1 MSVGYESGFSS
12 EEVLNVRYP
21 LHRACRDG
29 DIGALCSL
37 LQHSASKTDLATEDS
52 FYGWTPIHWAA
63 HFGKIECVIRL
74 VQVGSGIN
82 ATTTRF
88 AQTPAHIAAFGGH
101 PDCLMWLLQGGADI
115 NRQDYVGE
123 TPIHKAARSGSM
135 DCVNALLLQGAK
147 AHLRNASG
155 LTAADLAHAQGFQ
168 ECAQLLSNVQNQLN
182 QLNGFYTNGAL
193 SGVHQSTDSR
203 VHFNGRP
210 RKRSLEYL
218 ESDLVKKARTEGL
231 DLPMKMYRGAE
242 EELEIMHT
250 ESEPPVI
257 SGGIILCFV
266 PLHRSLSKSTKR
278 FTRCAVVNNT
288 ASVAA
293 YFLTLVEYFGAPL
306 AADVSHNGLP
316 GRVMGNGFATNGH
329 VPQPQLNGM
338 EAEPAESGSQ
348 APDMCGSLHLGGS
361 PSSCVSHRPSW
372 APANPYE
379 CGDPG
384 DTLQYGHYHGFGDTA
399 ESIPEASSMAEHS
412 SSVKVEQRYD
422 KAVYSAMHLFHG
434 S

>member
-1 MSVGYESGFSS
+1 MSAGYESGFSS

-29 DIGALCSL
+29 DVGALCSL
-37 LQHSASKTDLATEDS
+37 LQDSANKTDLATEDS

-63 HFGKIECVIRL
+63 HFGKLECVIRL
-74 VQVGSGIN
+74 VQVGTGIN

-101 PDCLMWLLQGGADI
+101 PNCLMWLLQGGADI

-123 TPIHKAARSGSM
+123 TPIHKAARSGSV

-182 QLNGFYTNGAL
+182 QLNGFYTNGPL
-193 SGVHQSTDSR
+193 SGVHQSTVSR
-203 VHFNGRP
+203 VHFNGGP

-218 ESDLVKKARTEGL
+218 ESELVKKARTE
-231 DLPMKMYRGAE
+231 
-242 EELEIMHT
+242 
-250 ESEPPVI
+250 
-257 SGGIILCFV
+257 
-266 PLHRSLSKSTKR
+266 
-278 FTRCAVVNNT
+278 
-288 ASVAA
+288 
-293 YFLTLVEYFGAPL
+293 GAPL

-316 GRVMGNGFATNGH
+316 GQVMGNGFATNGH

-338 EAEPAESGSQ
+338 EAEPAENGLSIKFLNPDLGAENGSQ
-348 APDMCGSLHLGGS
+348 APDMCGALHLGGS
-361 PSSCVSHRPSW
+361 PSSHVLHRPSW

-412 SSVKVEQRYD
+412 SSVKVEQRYNN
-422 KAVYSAMHLFHG
+422 AVYSAMHLFHG

>member
-1 MSVGYESGFSS
+1 MSAGYESGFSS

-29 DIGALCSL
+29 DVGALCSL
-37 LQHSASKTDLATEDS
+37 LQDSANKTDLATEDS

-63 HFGKIECVIRL
+63 HFGKLECVIRL
-74 VQVGSGIN
+74 VQVGTGIN

-101 PDCLMWLLQGGADI
+101 PNCLMWLLQGGADI

-123 TPIHKAARSGSM
+123 TPIHKAARSGSV

-182 QLNGFYTNGAL
+182 QLNGFYTNGPL
-193 SGVHQSTDSR
+193 SGVHQSTVSR
-203 VHFNGRP
+203 VHFNGGP

-218 ESDLVKKARTEGL
+218 ESELVKKARTEGL

-242 EELEIMHT
+242 EELEIMQT

-257 SGGIILCFV
+257 S
-266 PLHRSLSKSTKR
+266 
-278 FTRCAVVNNT
+278 
-288 ASVAA
+288 
-293 YFLTLVEYFGAPL
+293 GAPL

-316 GRVMGNGFATNGH
+316 GQVMGNGFATNGH

-338 EAEPAESGSQ
+338 EAEPAENGLSIKFLNPDLGAENGSQ
-348 APDMCGSLHLGGS
+348 APDMCGALHLGGS
-361 PSSCVSHRPSW
+361 PSSHVLHRPSW

-412 SSVKVEQRYD
+412 SSVKVEQRYNN
-422 KAVYSAMHLFHG
+422 AVYSAMHLFHG

>member
-257 SGGIILCFV
+257 SG
-266 PLHRSLSKSTKR
+266 
-278 FTRCAVVNNT
+278 
-288 ASVAA
+288 
-293 YFLTLVEYFGAPL
+293 APL

>member
-1 MSVGYESGFSS
+1 MSESGFSS

-37 LQHSASKTDLATEDS
+37 LQHSANKTDLATEDS

-63 HFGKIECVIRL
+63 HFGK
-74 VQVGSGIN
+74 
-82 ATTTRF
+82 
-88 AQTPAHIAAFGGH
+88 
-101 PDCLMWLLQGGADI
+101 
-115 NRQDYVGE
+115 
-123 TPIHKAARSGSM
+123 
-135 DCVNALLLQGAK
+135 VNTDV
-147 AHLRNASG
+147 LRNASG

-182 QLNGFYTNGAL
+182 QLNGFYTNGVL
-193 SGVHQSTDSR
+193 SGVYQSTDSR
-203 VHFNGRP
+203 VHFSGGP

-231 DLPMKMYRGAE
+231 DLPMKMYSGAE

-250 ESEPPVI
+250 ESAPPVI
-257 SGGIILCFV
+257 S
-266 PLHRSLSKSTKR
+266 
-278 FTRCAVVNNT
+278 
-288 ASVAA
+288 
-293 YFLTLVEYFGAPL
+293 GAPL

-316 GRVMGNGFATNGH
+316 GKVMGNGFVTNGH
-329 VPQPQLNGM
+329 VPQPQLDGM
-338 EAEPAESGSQ
+338 EAEPAENGLSIGFLNPGSGAQNGSQ
-348 APDMCGSLHLGGS
+348 APDMCGSLYLGGS

-379 CGDPG
+379 RGDPG

-412 SSVKVEQRYD
+412 RSVKVEQRYD
-422 KAVYSAMHLFHG
+422 NAVYSAMHLFHG